1 MKLRIKMKSLLLLVI
16 VLINYHSFSQELS
29 LVETREDG
37 RYTLSSEGASY
48 FAKLSLD
55 CAAKGAPHFIERVYK
70 NRYKWKYVDTVS
82 EKDYWPALREFEQE
96 PSAKD
101 LWPSFYGCFDWH
113 SSVHNHWCLVKLLK
127 TYPNIAES
135 KAIREKLQMS
145 FNPENIIKEL
155 DFVQHNEYGF
165 FEFPYGQSWLLKVA
179 DELSGWEDPDAK
191 EWLENIS
198 PLVQYIATAHK
209 WYWSNI
215 TPEKIVS
222 GSHDSPSMGLA
233 FAYDYAVTFGDNE
246 LKTIVESTA
255 LKFYKKHGY
264 KDLSKE
270 PLDYDFMSGGLLV
283 TDIMRKIL
291 PPKKLKKWL
300 RKYAPEL
307 LDEKQVSTVM
317 QIKKTDKHDE
327 YESHW
332 DGYHLNRIWCL
343 NGLLSSLNPKNMS
356 PELKTKW
363 VQGMNEMWD
372 YAQESIGKGNY
383 DIDHWLSSFSVFAL
397 IGYED

>member
-1 MKLRIKMKSLLLLVI
+1 MKSLLFLAIIFFSFLLC
-16 VLINYHSFSQELS
+16 SQEVF

-37 RYTLSSEGASY
+37 RYTLSPEGASY
-48 FAKLSLD
+48 FAKLSLE
-55 CAAKGAPHFIERVYK
+55 CTGKAAPHFIERVYE
-70 NRYKWKYVDTVS
+70 NRYKWRFVDSVS
-82 EKDYWPALREFEQE
+82 GKDYWPALRGLEQE

-127 TYPNIAES
+127 SYPYIDEAQ
-135 KAIREKLQMS
+135 AIREKLQLS
-145 FNPENIIKEL
+145 FSPENIVKEL
-155 DFVQHNEYGF
+155 SFVQNNEFGL

-179 DELSGWEDPDAK
+179 DELAGWEDPDAK
-191 EWLENIS
+191 VWFKNIA
-198 PLVQYIATAHK
+198 PLVEYIAGAHK
-209 WYWSNI
+209 WYWVNV

-233 FAYDYAVTFGDNE
+233 FAYDYAVTFKDDE
-246 LKTIVESTA
+246 LKEIVVSTA
-255 LKFYKKHGY
+255 LKYYKSYGY

-300 RKYAPEL
+300 GKYAPEL
-307 LDEKQVSTVM
+307 LNEKQVSKVM

-343 NGLLSSLNPKNMS
+343 NGLLISLNIKKMK
-356 PELKTKW
+356 PELKTQW
-363 VQGMNEMWD
+363 VQGMNAMWD